1 MSRHRERAE
10 DGLEWFGS
18 GKRRVTNLLRQS
30 CQIALK
36 IKKRVTEPL
45 TLTKKNEGKNM
56 SIAWIKWMWDNKALA
71 LAAALAV
78 VVVVAGLI
86 IGVQHVNVLLKK
98 ADIKTLQVENKTLT
112 TATKTMNSNAQ
123 AARAADSEM
132 KKIQKQAE
140 PLRDLAGS
148 LTEKEKEGFNNEKM
162 DRINDCL
169 GAFFTDGV
177 LPKTCTGKAV
187 LPQSAAA
194 NVEKGRR

>member
-45 TLTKKNEGKNM
+45 TLTKKNGGKNM

-177 LPKTCTGKAV
+177 LPKTCTGESV